1 MVAKKKPITGLKEV
15 KKDLLK
21 VINKLDLIE
30 QNILNLSVKIRK
42 LEDRVGVP
50 R

>member
-1 MVAKKKPITGLKEV
+1 MPSKIKPTTGLKEV
-15 KKDLLK
+15 KNDLRK

-42 LEDRVGVP
+42 LEGRVGVP

>member
-1 MVAKKKPITGLKEV
+1 MAAKKERATGLKEV

-30 QNILNLSVKIRK
+30 QNIVNLSVKIRK
-42 LEDRVGVP
+42 LQDRIGMP

>member
-1 MVAKKKPITGLKEV
+1 MAAKKKPITGLKEV

>member
-1 MVAKKKPITGLKEV
+1 MAAKKERTTELKKV

-30 QNILNLSVKIRK
+30 QNIVNLSVKIRK
-42 LEDRVGVP
+42 LQDRIGMP